1 MVTWT
6 AGVSWPAGCS
16 DVFQPP
22 LEGYCE
28 PVERA
33 GERKTTLHTVRA
45 TEGILTRLDCWTEL
59 LVPGWGRSG
68 WGWSE
73 AAVGVAMTCCPVS
86 WSEALSLRRLMGAG
100 GSNTVQCSMWYT
112 QHTAGSQYY
121 CGSLSFSSITSFS
134 GSGSEVGTPSLVFFW

>member
-33 GERKTTLHTVRA
+33 GERMTTRHTVRA
-45 TEGILTRLDCWTEL
+45 TEGILTCLDCWTEL
-59 LVPGWGRSG
+59 LVPDGGWGG

-73 AAVGVAMTCCPVS
+73 AAVGVAMTCCPVR

-100 GSNTVQCSMWYT
+100 GLVYTMFNVACGIHNTLQGVSIIVA
-112 QHTAGSQYY
+112 H
-121 CGSLSFSSITSFS
+121 SLSP
-134 GSGSEVGTPSLVFFW
+134 PSLPSLALGQR